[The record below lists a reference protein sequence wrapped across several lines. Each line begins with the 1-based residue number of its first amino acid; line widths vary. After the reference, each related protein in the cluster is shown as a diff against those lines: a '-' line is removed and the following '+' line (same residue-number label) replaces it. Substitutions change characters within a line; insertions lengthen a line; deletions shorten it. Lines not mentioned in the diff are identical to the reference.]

1 MVTKNLAVGATTAV
15 HQTTFGVNQMLEH
28 SNTSDTQDI
37 VTLIAAY
44 ISHEKKSS
52 EDITELLQMM
62 KYRVESHTEL
72 LSGLLSMTNNGFQ
85 LDSFNHV
92 LEQLHSQSEEI
103 TRCLSLLVIPSN
115 SDSLASLAS

>member
-1 MVTKNLAVGATTAV
+1 
-15 HQTTFGVNQMLEH
+15 MLEH

-37 VTLIAAY
+37 VTLITAHL
-44 ISHEKKSS
+44 SHEKKSS

-62 KYRVESHTEL
+62 KHRVESHTEL

-103 TRCLSLLVIPSN
+103 THCLALLAIPASP
-115 SDSLASLAS
+115 DSLMTLTS

>member
-1 MVTKNLAVGATTAV
+1 
-15 HQTTFGVNQMLEH
+15 MLGH
-28 SNTSDTQDI
+28 SNTLDNQDI
-37 VTLIAAY
+37 VTLISAY

-52 EDITELLQMM
+52 EDITQMLQIL
-62 KYRVESHTEL
+62 KHRVESHTEL
-72 LSGLLSMTNNGFQ
+72 LSGLLSMTNNGFP

-103 TRCLSLLVIPSN
+103 THCLSLLVIPSN